1 MKKAIPPSARTAEGG
16 ILSIKKGMYM
26 NTLHIPE
33 KKIPVID
40 TFDTVVLGGGTAGA
54 FAGIAAAR
62 RGSRTLIIEQF
73 GALGGSAT
81 TGLVLPLMLLHIK
94 NYDGHCPLSAELVE
108 RLRTVGGT
116 EEDANSFD
124 PVMVQIT
131 LEDMAADSNCDILY
145 YTTLVDAVLEDRTIT
160 HVIVNNKNGLA
171 AYKAKCFIDCTGDA
185 DLIKLV
191 GASYQSGNHN
201 RVNQPVSLRFDMAG
215 IDFERFHAYMRSL
228 GTTNINTLL

>member
-1 MKKAIPPSARTAEGG
+1 
-16 ILSIKKGMYM
+16 M

-81 TGLVLPLMLLHIK
+81 AGLVLPLMSLHIK

-108 RLRTVGGT
+108 RLRAVGGA

-131 LEDMAADSNCDILY
+131 LEDMAADSNCDIL
-145 YTTLVDAVLEDRTIT
+145 
-160 HVIVNNKNGLA
+160 
-171 AYKAKCFIDCTGDA
+171 
-185 DLIKLV
+185 
-191 GASYQSGNHN
+191 
-201 RVNQPVSLRFDMAG
+201 
-215 IDFERFHAYMRSL
+215 
-228 GTTNINTLL
+228 